1 MIFVKIRWIYPM
13 IALLLLLPVLPGCG
27 RRGLDAGTLN
37 LVESCDAV
45 CLGRFEPGSTWYSQL
60 VRAPEGTEL
69 KGVETSDGTRWVR
82 MLRIHLTAD
91 YLGNLTLRGT
101 DLDRFSPYWYILV
114 LVEGD
119 YRDVYSLQDYTG
131 RTDLLLFLDI
141 VPGYTHTEKVG
152 GKETECL
159 VFTPHGASGLREP
172 ADAAG
177 LRLLEALRTYGKANA
192 RPLIWR
198 AAWKL

>member
-1 MIFVKIRWIYPM
+1 MRTRWLYCM
-13 IALLLLLPVLPGCG
+13 LALLLLLPVLSGCG
-27 RRGLDAGTLN
+27 RKGLDAETLG

-45 CLGRFEPGSTWYSQL
+45 CLGRFEPGSTWHVQL
-60 VRAPEGTEL
+60 VHAPEGTEL

-101 DLDRFSPYWYILV
+101 DLDRFSPYWYIFV

-119 YRDVYSLQDYTG
+119 YREVYSLQEYRG

-141 VPGYTHTEKVG
+141 VPGYTYTVKVG
-152 GKETECL
+152 DKEMECL

-172 ADAAG
+172 ADAAS

-192 RPLIWR
+192 RALIYR
-198 AAWKL
+198 AAWKV